1 MKKNKTPR
9 KNVKQG
15 GERPIKT
22 IKYRLRKLKMIKKCK
37 DILCCWVG
45 RINIV
50 KMYIFLKA
58 IYTFNAISI
67 KISSVQFSLVAHSCL
82 TLCVP
87 MNGSTPSLPV
97 HHQLLEFTQ
106 THDH

>member
-22 IKYRLRKLKMIKKCK
+22 IKCRLRKLKMIKKCK

-67 KISSVQFSLVAHSCL
+67 KISSV
-82 TLCVP
+82 
-87 MNGSTPSLPV
+87 
-97 HHQLLEFTQ
+97 
-106 THDH
+106 